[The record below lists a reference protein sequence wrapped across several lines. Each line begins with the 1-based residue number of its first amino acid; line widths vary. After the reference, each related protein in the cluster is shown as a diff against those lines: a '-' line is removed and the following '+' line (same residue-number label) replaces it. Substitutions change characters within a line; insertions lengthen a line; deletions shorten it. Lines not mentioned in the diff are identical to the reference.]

1 MIFDILTLKPFHI
14 LPRGPLVAIYIR
26 ITFFINLSDCIEK
39 TLTRC
44 NSFQFFTN
52 NYCVETF

>member
-26 ITFFINLSDCIEK
+26 ITFLLICPIALRK
-39 TLTRC
+39 L
-44 NSFQFFTN
+44 
-52 NYCVETF
+52 